1 MVNAKV
7 AAFRMTVVNV
17 DGASEYNFFCNLKF
31 DECTGTLTF
40 VSVYV
45 VL

>member
-17 DGASEYNFFCNLKF
+17 DGASEYNFFPNF
-31 DECTGTLTF
+31 EIYVDECTGTMTV
-40 VSVYV
+40 VSI
-45 VL
+45 